1 LRAARPGGTI
11 APIGNDQ
18 ETTMSTPHAFD
29 RRAFMAY
36 CSGLG
41 LGATLFPGALWVRL
55 QDAKAI
61 TKDLLDEAEKVAG
74 LEFTEAERDLMLEDL
89 NDNLEGYQRLRAIGI
104 GNEVRPALSFDP
116 GVPESAL
123 PRDRRPLVASR
134 PANVRRPATLEAL
147 AFRPVTELAEL
158 VRTRQVTAAE
168 LTRMYLARLKRHG
181 PALECVIAL
190 TEERALRQAADADR
204 EIAAGRY
211 RGPLHG
217 IPWGAKD
224 LLAVRDYP
232 TTWGAKPF
240 ETQRIDEDATVVQR
254 LDAAGAVLVAKLTLG
269 ALAWGDVWFG
279 GTTKNPWNLEQ
290 GSSGSS
296 AGPAS
301 ATVAGLVAFS
311 IGSETLGSI
320 VSPSTRC
327 GATGLRPTFG
337 WVSRAGAMALSW
349 SMDKLGPIGRTV
361 EDCALVMAAIH
372 GPDGRDPTVRDAAF
386 AWDGTAGIGGIR
398 VGYLASA
405 FERERGDNGAEW
417 RAFDLRALDT
427 MRRLVPDLTPVELP
441 DRDTY
446 PPDAMG
452 FILSV
457 EAAAAFDELTRS
469 NRDDL
474 MVRQVRNAWPN
485 VFRAARLVPAV
496 EYINANRL
504 RTMLMRAMD
513 DALANV
519 DVVITPSYA
528 PRVLQYTNL
537 TGHPA
542 VVLPNGFRAEDGTP
556 TSISFIGRLFTD
568 AKVLAVAKAWQE
580 ATDFHTKHP
589 ARFA

>member
-1 LRAARPGGTI
+1 MPAL
-11 APIGNDQ
+11 
-18 ETTMSTPHAFD
+18 HALD

-36 CSGLG
+36 VSGLG
-41 LGATLFPGALWVRL
+41 LGSTLFPGALWARL

-61 TKDLLDEAEKVAG
+61 TRDVLDEAEKVAG
-74 LEFTEAERDLMLEDL
+74 LDFTDAERDLMLEDL
-89 NDNLEGYQRLRAIGI
+89 NDNLEGFQRLRAIGI

-116 GVPESAL
+116 AVPEAAL
-123 PRDRRPLVASR
+123 PKERRPLVASR
-134 PANVRRPATLEAL
+134 PASVRRPADLEAL
-147 AFRPVTELAEL
+147 ACRPVTELAEL
-158 VRTRQVTAAE
+158 VRTRQVTATE
-168 LTRMYLARLKRHG
+168 LTRMYLARLERHG
-181 PALECVIAL
+181 PTLECVIEL
-190 TEERALRQAADADR
+190 TTDRALRQAAEADR

-224 LLAVRDYP
+224 LLAVREYR

-240 ETQRIDEDATVVQR
+240 EDQRIDDDATVVRR
-254 LDAAGAVLVAKLTLG
+254 LDDAGAVLVAKLTLG

-296 AGPAS
+296 AGSSA
-301 ATVAGLVAFS
+301 ATVAGLVGFA

-320 VSPSTRC
+320 VSPATRC

-349 SMDKLGPIGRTV
+349 SMDKLGPLCRTV

-372 GPDGRDPTVRDAAF
+372 GPDGKDPTVRDAAF
-386 AWDGTAGIGGIR
+386 AWDGTAGIRGIR
-398 VGYLASA
+398 VGYVASA
-405 FERERGDNGAEW
+405 FERDRGDNGAEW
-417 RAFDLRALDT
+417 RAFDLQALET
-427 MRRLVPDLTPVELP
+427 MRRLVPDLVPVELP
-441 DRDTY
+441 DGDRY
-446 PPDAMG
+446 PPSAMG

-485 VFRAARLVPAV
+485 VFRASRLVPAV

-504 RTMLMRAMD
+504 RTMLMHAMD
-513 DALANV
+513 DALRDV

-528 PRVLQYTNL
+528 PRLLQYTNL

-542 VVLPNGFRAEDGTP
+542 VVLPNGYRAGDGTP
-556 TSISFIGRLFTD
+556 TSISFIGKLFGD
-568 AKVLAVAKAWQE
+568 AQALAVAKTWQD

-589 ARFA
+589 PRFA

>member
-1 LRAARPGGTI
+1 MPAL
-11 APIGNDQ
+11 
-18 ETTMSTPHAFD
+18 HALD

-36 CSGLG
+36 VSGLG
-41 LGATLFPGALWVRL
+41 LGSTLFPGALWARP

-61 TKDLLDEAEKVAG
+61 TRDVLDEAEKVAG
-74 LEFTEAERDLMLEDL
+74 LDFTDAERDLMLEDL
-89 NDNLEGYQRLRAIGI
+89 NDNLEGFQRLRAIGI

-116 GVPESAL
+116 AVPEAAL
-123 PRDRRPLVASR
+123 PKERRPLVASR
-134 PANVRRPATLEAL
+134 PASVRRPADLEAL
-147 AFRPVTELAEL
+147 ACRPVTELAEL
-158 VRTRQVTAAE
+158 VRTRQVTATE
-168 LTRMYLARLKRHG
+168 LTRMYLARLERHG
-181 PALECVIAL
+181 PTLECVIEL
-190 TEERALRQAADADR
+190 TTDRALRQAAEADR

-224 LLAVRDYP
+224 LLAVREYR

-240 ETQRIDEDATVVQR
+240 EDQRIDDDATVVRR
-254 LDAAGAVLVAKLTLG
+254 LDDAGAVLVAKLTLG

-296 AGPAS
+296 AGSSA
-301 ATVAGLVAFS
+301 ATVAGLVGFA

-320 VSPSTRC
+320 VSPATRC

-349 SMDKLGPIGRTV
+349 SMDKLGPLCRTV

-372 GPDGRDPTVRDAAF
+372 GPDGKDPTVRDAAF
-386 AWDGTAGIGGIR
+386 AWDGTAGIRGIR
-398 VGYLASA
+398 VGYVASA
-405 FERERGDNGAEW
+405 FERDRGDNGAEW
-417 RAFDLRALDT
+417 RAFDLQALET
-427 MRRLVPDLTPVELP
+427 MRRLVPDLVPVELP
-441 DRDTY
+441 DGDRY
-446 PPDAMG
+446 PPSAMG

-485 VFRAARLVPAV
+485 VFRASRLVPAV

-504 RTMLMRAMD
+504 RTMLMHAMD
-513 DALANV
+513 DALRDV

-528 PRVLQYTNL
+528 PRLLQYTNL

-542 VVLPNGFRAEDGTP
+542 VVLPNGYRAGDGTP
-556 TSISFIGRLFTD
+556 TSISFIGKLFGD
-568 AKVLAVAKAWQE
+568 AQALAVAKTWQD

-589 ARFA
+589 PRFA

>member
-1 LRAARPGGTI
+1 
-11 APIGNDQ
+11 
-18 ETTMSTPHAFD
+18 MSAPHALD

-41 LGATLFPGALWVRL
+41 LGATLFPGAVWARL
-55 QDAKAI
+55 QDATAI

-74 LEFTEAERDLMLEDL
+74 LEFTDAERELMLEDL
-89 NDNLEGYQRLRAIGI
+89 NDNLEGYQRLRAIGM

-116 GVPESAL
+116 AVPAVAL
-123 PRDRRPLVASR
+123 PSDRRPVVATR
-134 PANVRRPATLEAL
+134 PAGVRRPASLESL

-158 VRTRQVTAAE
+158 VRTRQVTAIE
-168 LTRMYLARLKRHG
+168 LTRVYLDRLKRHG
-181 PALECVIAL
+181 PTLECVIEL
-190 TEERALRQAADADR
+190 TEERALRQATEADG

-224 LLAVRDYP
+224 LLAVRDYR

-240 ETQRIDEDATVVQR
+240 EDQRIEEDATVVRR

-269 ALAWGDVWFG
+269 ALAWGDVWYG
-279 GTTKNPWNLEQ
+279 GTTRNPWNVEQ

-301 ATVAGLVAFS
+301 ATVAGLVGFA

-320 VSPSTRC
+320 VSPATRC
-327 GATGLRPTFG
+327 GATGFRPTFG

-349 SMDKLGPIGRTV
+349 SMDKLGPLCRSV

-386 AWDGTAGIGGIR
+386 TWDGTDGIAGIR
-398 VGYLASA
+398 VGYVASA
-405 FERERGDNGAEW
+405 FERDRGENGAEW
-417 RAFDLRALDT
+417 RAFDLQALET
-427 MRRLVPDLTPVELP
+427 MRLLVPQLAPVELP
-441 DRDTY
+441 DGDAY
-446 PPDAMG
+446 PPEAMG

-457 EAAAAFDELTRS
+457 EAAAAFDALTRS
-469 NRDDL
+469 NRDEL

-485 VFRAARLVPAV
+485 VFRVARLVPAV
-496 EYINANRL
+496 EYVNANRL
-504 RTMLMRAMD
+504 RTLLMRAMD
-513 DALANV
+513 QALKDV

-528 PRVLQYTNL
+528 PRLLQYTNL

-542 VVLPNGFRAEDGTP
+542 VVVPNGFRASDGTP
-556 TSISFIGRLFTD
+556 TSISFIGKLFGD
-568 AKVLAVAKAWQE
+568 AKVLTVAKAWQD

-589 ARFA
+589 RRFT

>member
-1 LRAARPGGTI
+1 
-11 APIGNDQ
+11 
-18 ETTMSTPHAFD
+18 MSAPHALD

-41 LGATLFPGALWVRL
+41 LGATLFPGAVWARL
-55 QDAKAI
+55 QDATAI

-74 LEFTEAERDLMLEDL
+74 LEFTDAERELMLEDL
-89 NDNLEGYQRLRAIGI
+89 NDNLEGYQRLRAIGM

-116 GVPESAL
+116 AVPAAAL
-123 PRDRRPLVASR
+123 PSDRRPVVATR
-134 PANVRRPATLEAL
+134 PAGVRRPASLESL

-158 VRTRQVTAAE
+158 VRTRQVTAIE
-168 LTRMYLARLKRHG
+168 LTRVYLDRLKRHG
-181 PALECVIAL
+181 PTLECVIEL
-190 TEERALRQAADADR
+190 TEERALRQATEADG

-224 LLAVRDYP
+224 LLAVRDYR

-240 ETQRIDEDATVVQR
+240 EDQRIEEDATVVRR

-269 ALAWGDVWFG
+269 ALAWGDVWYG
-279 GTTKNPWNLEQ
+279 GTTRNPWNVEQ

-301 ATVAGLVAFS
+301 ATVAGLVGFA

-320 VSPSTRC
+320 VSPATRC
-327 GATGLRPTFG
+327 GATGFRPTFG

-349 SMDKLGPIGRTV
+349 SMDKLGPLCRSV

-386 AWDGTAGIGGIR
+386 TWDGTDGIAGIR
-398 VGYLASA
+398 VGYVASA
-405 FERERGDNGAEW
+405 FERDRGENGAEW
-417 RAFDLRALDT
+417 RAFDLQALET
-427 MRRLVPDLTPVELP
+427 MRLLVPQLAPVELP
-441 DRDTY
+441 DGDAY
-446 PPDAMG
+446 PPEAMG

-457 EAAAAFDELTRS
+457 EAAAAFDALTRS
-469 NRDDL
+469 NRDEL

-485 VFRAARLVPAV
+485 VFRVARLVPAV
-496 EYINANRL
+496 EYVNANRL
-504 RTMLMRAMD
+504 RTLLMRAMD
-513 DALANV
+513 QALKDV

-528 PRVLQYTNL
+528 PRLLQYTNL

-542 VVLPNGFRAEDGTP
+542 VVVPNGFRASDGTP
-556 TSISFIGRLFTD
+556 TSISFIGKLFGD
-568 AKVLAVAKAWQE
+568 AKVLTVAKAWQD

-589 ARFA
+589 RRFT

>member
-1 LRAARPGGTI
+1 
-11 APIGNDQ
+11 
-18 ETTMSTPHAFD
+18 MSVPTALD

-41 LGATLFPGALWVRL
+41 LGSTLFPGALWARL
-55 QDAKAI
+55 QDAKAV

-74 LEFTEAERDLMLEDL
+74 LEFTDAERELMLEDL

-116 GVPESAL
+116 AVPAAAL
-123 PRDRRPLVASR
+123 PRDRRPLVVSR
-134 PANVRRPATLEAL
+134 PAGARRPDNLEAL

-168 LTRMYLARLKRHG
+168 LTRMYLARLERHG
-181 PALECVIAL
+181 PALECVIEL
-190 TEERALRQAADADR
+190 TRDRALRQAAEADA

-224 LLAVRDYP
+224 LLAVRDYR

-240 ETQRIDEDATVVQR
+240 EDQRLDDDATVVQR

-269 ALAWGDVWFG
+269 ALAWGDVWYG

-296 AGPAS
+296 AGS
-301 ATVAGLVAFS
+301 AAATAAGLVGFA

-320 VSPSTRC
+320 VSPATRC

-349 SMDKLGPIGRTV
+349 SMDKLGPLCRTV

-386 AWDGTAGIGGIR
+386 SWDGPAGIGGLR
-398 VGYLASA
+398 VGCIASA
-405 FERERGDNGAEW
+405 FDRDRGENGAEW
-417 RAFDLRALDT
+417 RGFDLQALEV
-427 MRRLVPDLTPVELP
+427 MRRLVPDLVTVELP
-441 DRDTY
+441 DGDRY
-446 PPDAMG
+446 PPSAMG

-496 EYINANRL
+496 EYVNANRL

-513 DALANV
+513 EALRDV

-528 PRVLQYTNL
+528 PRLLQYTNL

-556 TSISFIGRLFTD
+556 TSISFIGRLFGD
-568 AKVLAVAKAWQE
+568 AKVLAVAKAWQD
-580 ATDFHTKHP
+580 ATDFHTRHP

>member
-1 LRAARPGGTI
+1 
-11 APIGNDQ
+11 
-18 ETTMSTPHAFD
+18 
-29 RRAFMAY
+29 MAY
-36 CSGLG
+36 FSGLG
-41 LGATLFPGALWVRL
+41 LGSTLLPGALWARL

-61 TKDLLDEAEKVAG
+61 TRDVLDEAEKVAG
-74 LEFTEAERDLMLEDL
+74 LDFTDAERDLMLEDL
-89 NDNLEGYQRLRAIGI
+89 NDNLEGFQRLRAIGI

-116 GVPESAL
+116 AVPEAAL
-123 PRDRRPLVASR
+123 PKERRPLVASR
-134 PANVRRPATLEAL
+134 PASVRRPADLEAL
-147 AFRPVTELAEL
+147 ACRPVTELAEL
-158 VRTRQVTAAE
+158 VRTRQVTATE
-168 LTRMYLARLKRHG
+168 LTRMYLARLERHG
-181 PALECVIAL
+181 PTLECVIEL
-190 TEERALRQAADADR
+190 TTDRALRQAAEADR

-224 LLAVRDYP
+224 LLAVREYR

-240 ETQRIDEDATVVQR
+240 EDQRIDDDATVVRR
-254 LDAAGAVLVAKLTLG
+254 LDDAGAVLVAKLTLG

-296 AGPAS
+296 AGSSA
-301 ATVAGLVAFS
+301 ATVAGLVGFA

-320 VSPSTRC
+320 VSPATRC

-349 SMDKLGPIGRTV
+349 SMDKLGPLCRTV

-372 GPDGRDPTVRDAAF
+372 GPDGKDPTVRDAAF
-386 AWDGTAGIGGIR
+386 AWDGTAGIRGIR
-398 VGYLASA
+398 VGYVASA
-405 FERERGDNGAEW
+405 FERDRGDNGAEW
-417 RAFDLRALDT
+417 RAFDLQALET
-427 MRRLVPDLTPVELP
+427 MRRLVPDLVPVELP
-441 DRDTY
+441 DGDRY
-446 PPDAMG
+446 PPSAMG

-485 VFRAARLVPAV
+485 VFRASRLVPAV

-504 RTMLMRAMD
+504 RTMLMHAMD
-513 DALANV
+513 DALRDV

-528 PRVLQYTNL
+528 PRLLQYTNL

-542 VVLPNGFRAEDGTP
+542 VVLPNGYRAGDGTP
-556 TSISFIGRLFTD
+556 TSISFIGKLFGD
-568 AKVLAVAKAWQE
+568 AQALAVAKTWQD

-589 ARFA
+589 PRFA

>member
-1 LRAARPGGTI
+1 MATPAAL
-11 APIGNDQ
+11 
-18 ETTMSTPHAFD
+18 D
-29 RRAFMAY
+29 RRVFLAY

-41 LGATLFPGALWVRL
+41 LGGTLFPGVLWAGL
-55 QDAKAI
+55 QHATAV

-74 LEFTEAERDLMLEDL
+74 LEFTDAERELMLEDL

-116 GVPESAL
+116 AVPASAL

-134 PANVRRPATLEAL
+134 PANVRRPENLEAA
-147 AFRPVTELAEL
+147 AFWSVAALAEL
-158 VRTRQVTAAE
+158 IRTRAVTATE
-168 LTRMYLARLKRHG
+168 LTRMYLARLERHG
-181 PALECVIAL
+181 SALECVIEL
-190 TEERALRQAADADR
+190 TTERALRQAAEADA

-224 LLAVRDYP
+224 LLAVRGYR

-240 ETQRIDEDATVVQR
+240 EDQRLDDDATVVQR

-279 GTTKNPWNLEQ
+279 GTTKNPWNLDQ

-296 AGPAS
+296 AGSS
-301 ATVAGLVAFS
+301 AATAAGLVGFA

-320 VSPSTRC
+320 VSPATRC
-327 GATGLRPTFG
+327 GVTGLRPTFG
-337 WVSRAGAMALSW
+337 FVSRAGAMALSW

-386 AWDGTAGIGGIR
+386 AWDGTAGIRGIR
-398 VGYLASA
+398 VGYIPSA
-405 FERERGDNGAEW
+405 FERDRGEDGAEW
-417 RAFDLRALDT
+417 RAFDLQALET

-441 DRDTY
+441 DGDRY
-446 PPDAMG
+446 PPSAMG

-485 VFRAARLVPAV
+485 VFRASRLIPAV
-496 EYINANRL
+496 EYVNANRL

-513 DALANV
+513 EALATV

-528 PRVLQYTNL
+528 PRLLQYTNL

-542 VVLPNGFRAEDGTP
+542 VVVPNGYRAGDGTP
-556 TSISFIGRLFTD
+556 TSVSFIGKLFGD
-568 AKVLAVAKAWQE
+568 AKVLAVAKAWQD

-589 ARFA
+589 PRFP